1 MALTPEQEWT
11 LVACGLMAHADEI
24 LEVGEWD
31 HILRLVGGSVAEE
44 DEAEWL
50 DRLADRG
57 ALEKRFKEL
66 QPPPPV
72 FSEQLLQQCWRV
84 ALADG
89 SGSEI
94 EAAVHDHIG
103 ERLGID
109 PDQAASWR
117 EEWTRAAGAR
127 AELVLGFAAIL
138 ANADDRLDSGE
149 AVQFESLL
157 ERMPVSVG
165 RRVELSTKL
174 VDPPDMEEV
183 VMGLSDL
190 PAQERIAALQDL
202 APFVNASA
210 RGEREKKAF
219 LDLAERIAVP
229 TAEAERLLD

>member
-11 LVACGLMAHADEI
+11 LVACGLIAHADEV

-31 HILRLVGGSVAEE
+31 HILRLVGGSVSRE
-44 DEAEWL
+44 DEAKWL
-50 DRLADRG
+50 DTLADRG
-57 ALEKRFKEL
+57 ALEARFKEL

-72 FSEQLLQQCWRV
+72 FSEQLLEQCWRI

-109 PDQAASWR
+109 PDQAADWR
-117 EEWTRAAGAR
+117 EAWTRAAGAR

-174 VDPPDMEEV
+174 VDPPAMEDV
-183 VMGLSDL
+183 VSGLSNL
-190 PAQERIAALQDL
+190 TAPERLAALQDL

-210 RGEREKKAF
+210 RGAREKKAF

-229 TAEAERLLD
+229 RGDAERLLD